1 MNEFSSETRISAKR
15 SPVYEIVLLVI
26 FTLIG
31 LFIGY
36 FVGVL
41 LVMIYLGFDITT
53 LQGILANP
61 TGNPSSWNIIM
72 ALQAIPSLGA
82 FIIAPLIFNRM
93 IAGQPVA
100 SLNTNKHIWLI
111 PALLCVVL
119 IIAFMPFNALFI
131 EWNNKM
137 DLPDWLG
144 GLERWMQEKEG
155 ALKELTEYLTSFST
169 IPQLFIGFIVI
180 ALIPAIGEELVFRGL
195 IQPRIL
201 RLTKNVHAAVW
212 ITGFIFSAI
221 HLQFYGLLP
230 RMLLGAVLGYL
241 YAWSGNL
248 WYPII
253 GHFTNNGFTLL
264 MIFLFNNKTTDI
276 DIETVTSVSMGTALL
291 SLLFS
296 VVVLF
301 TLKRYYFKDRRL
313 HYE

>member
-1 MNEFSSETRISAKR
+1 MNEFFSETRIPAKR

-26 FTLIG
+26 FTFIG

-36 FVGVL
+36 FAGVL
-41 LVMIYLGFDITT
+41 LVMIYLGFDINA
-53 LQGILANP
+53 LQTILANP
-61 TGNPSSWNIIM
+61 TGNPSSWNVIM

-82 FIIAPLIFNRM
+82 FIIAPLIFIKV
-93 IAGQPVA
+93 IARERID

-111 PALLCVVL
+111 PAILCVVL

-155 ALKELTEYLTSFST
+155 TLKELTDYLTSFST
-169 IPQLFIGFIVI
+169 IPQLLIGFLVI
-180 ALIPAIGEELVFRGL
+180 AFIPAIGEELLFRGL
-195 IQPRIL
+195 IQPRVF

-230 RMLLGAVLGYL
+230 RMLLGVVLGYL
-241 YAWSGNL
+241 YIWSGNL

-264 MIFLFNNKTTDI
+264 MIFLYNNKTTDI
-276 DIETVTSVSMGTALL
+276 DIEASTSVSIGTALL
-291 SLLFS
+291 SLVFCVAILF
-296 VVVLF
+296 VL
-301 TLKRYYFKDRRL
+301 KQYYFKDRRL
-313 HYE
+313 QYE